1 MKLYHYTQR
10 KNLFGIA
17 MRGLTPTPNDELGFM
32 TLWQPAAWL
41 TTQETLKPT
50 EADWAH
56 HRTKPGY
63 REEDDARFAEA
74 MLLERDV
81 RLTVKI
87 PTPDKRLVHYCTWM
101 NEMTAYASDGT
112 EHLGRD
118 ILEATNP
125 VPTARKHWWLYLGTI
140 KPSRIDLKLTPAL
153 ALPGIESNI
162 ASAVEKGDDDRIADL
177 TALREQIRAAPADAL
192 LRLMCSDKELRQ

>member
-1 MKLYHYTQR
+1 VKLYHYT
-10 KNLFGIA
+10 KTENLFGISLD
-17 MRGLTPTPNDELGFM
+17 GLTPPTPNDELGFM
-32 TLWQPAAWL
+32 TLWQPAVWL
-41 TTQETLKPT
+41 TTQETLKLT

-87 PTPDKRLVHYCTWM
+87 PALDKRLVHYCSWLRDSV
-101 NEMTAYASDGT
+101 ARSSDGT

-125 VPTARKHWWLYLGTI
+125 APTERKHWWLYLGTI
-140 KPSRIDLKLTPAL
+140 KPSRIDLRLTAAL
-153 ALPGIESNI
+153 ALPGIEHDLT
-162 ASAVEKGDDDRIADL
+162 SAIKEGDGDRIARL
-177 TALREQIRAAPADAL
+177 TELREQVGAVPPDDLVRFVD
-192 LRLMCSDKELRQ
+192 SRQSM

>member
-17 MRGLTPTPNDELGFM
+17 TRGLTPTPNDDFM
-32 TLWQPAAWL
+32 TLWQPVVWL

-50 EADWAH
+50 EADLAH
-56 HRTKPGY
+56 FRTMPGY
-63 REEDDARFAEA
+63 REGDDARFAEA
-74 MLLERDV
+74 MLLDVDV

-101 NEMTAYASDGT
+101 NEMG
-112 EHLGRD
+112 HD

-125 VPTARKHWWLYLGTI
+125 APTARKHWWLYLGTI

-162 ASAVEKGDDDRIADL
+162 ASAIEKGDDDRIADL

-192 LRLMCSDKELRQ
+192 LRLMCSDKKLRQ